1 MCKLNILC
9 PLADGNCSC
18 ESSERLKITSGKPC
32 YSLLASILNHMKN
45 QPEIMRVLENNN
57 TSLNSEVST
66 QRSSSEGLESPLTE
80 NEQISIEL
88 LSNLHKSISVGKKF
102 ALMLSLTDRNGKN
115 IKLDQKT
122 EFQVFV
128 ENRKSKETRV
138 QIGNIEADSTIFI
151 KDLSINVDFP
161 NADLII
167 SCKRDDIKEFR
178 KRILVK
184 CKNDGEEVKK
194 VKSD

>member
-32 YSLLASILNHMKN
+32 YSLLASILTHMKN
-45 QPEIMRVLENNN
+45 QPEIMRVLENHNS
-57 TSLNSEVST
+57 SLNSEVST
-66 QRSSSEGLESPLTE
+66 QRSSSEGLESPLIE

-88 LSNLHKSISVGKKF
+88 LSDLNKSILVGKKF
-102 ALMLSLTDRNGKN
+102 AVMFSLSDRNGKN
-115 IKLDQKT
+115 IKLEQKI

-151 KDLSINVDFP
+151 KDLSINVDFSH
-161 NADLII
+161 ADLII
-167 SCKRDDIKEFR
+167 SCKREDIKEFR
-178 KRILVK
+178 QKILIKRK
-184 CKNDGEEVKK
+184 SEGERVKK
-194 VKSD
+194 VKID

>member
-1 MCKLNILC
+1 
-9 PLADGNCSC
+9 
-18 ESSERLKITSGKPC
+18 
-32 YSLLASILNHMKN
+32 
-45 QPEIMRVLENNN
+45 
-57 TSLNSEVST
+57 
-66 QRSSSEGLESPLTE
+66 
-80 NEQISIEL
+80 
-88 LSNLHKSISVGKKF
+88 
-102 ALMLSLTDRNGKN
+102 MLSLTDRNGKN
-115 IKLDQKT
+115 IKLDQTT